1 MIKVIATFVFL
12 TTALLVD
19 LVLAAE
25 ESRINTDPNFNPDPT
40 LFKGAANNIW
50 IEVLFKATPA
60 PGSHSV
66 VVENLKVDLR
76 PEREMTLNVE
86 IYNPE
91 GAIPLVVTPG
101 GMGDIEGFGA
111 FAKNLAAASSE
122 LKIIIMD
129 RRNLG
134 RSEVSF
140 TNEEPLG
147 AEEAEDLL
155 VMLDRLGIESAIFYG
170 MSSGSRSN
178 MVLAER
184 YPEKVDALIIAPLT
198 GGPIAAQRLSEE
210 YFLSFLKD
218 NSLTSMEAVAQTPL
232 WKAYLERNSAELKE
246 IFFKQNIEDF
256 LATMKQTGEHLA
268 SFGAKTT
275 LGMTD
280 EQLISLN
287 VPATLILHHGEEID
301 FLHPKVNSRAA
312 TTLLKNSSFKIAPS
326 LEAIVDAILPF
337 VRQHTSAYEA
347 KNMGE
352 VINSA
357 ARDAEP
363 TFTADGQTMYFNC
376 FDREGEKGSDICVSH
391 LEGTDWTEPSIVR
404 EVSTKDYLEVE
415 PLLSPDGKQLFIM
428 STRPGGKGG
437 MDIWVSDLVDGN
449 WTAPKNLDAPINS
462 EYADHCLYF
471 AGEEWETAYWTST
484 RPGGFG
490 GNDIWTSERID
501 GVWQEAKN
509 LGPNVNSAATE
520 HHSLPSPD
528 GNSLYVTSIR
538 EGGFGGEDIF
548 VTTRNVDGV
557 WSELVNLGGRV
568 NSDQDDRCPAFSPNF
583 RTFFFDSERS
593 GGFGDK
599 DLWSLPFSAIEDIR

>member
-1 MIKVIATFVFL
+1 
-12 TTALLVD
+12 
-19 LVLAAE
+19 
-25 ESRINTDPNFNPDPT
+25 
-40 LFKGAANNIW
+40 
-50 IEVLFKATPA
+50 
-60 PGSHSV
+60 
-66 VVENLKVDLR
+66 
-76 PEREMTLNVE
+76 
-86 IYNPE
+86 
-91 GAIPLVVTPG
+91 
-101 GMGDIEGFGA
+101 
-111 FAKNLAAASSE
+111 
-122 LKIIIMD
+122 
-129 RRNLG
+129 
-134 RSEVSF
+134 
-140 TNEEPLG
+140 
-147 AEEAEDLL
+147 
-155 VMLDRLGIESAIFYG
+155 
-170 MSSGSRSN
+170 
-178 MVLAER
+178 
-184 YPEKVDALIIAPLT
+184 
-198 GGPIAAQRLSEE
+198 
-210 YFLSFLKD
+210 
-218 NSLTSMEAVAQTPL
+218 
-232 WKAYLERNSAELKE
+232 
-246 IFFKQNIEDF
+246 
-256 LATMKQTGEHLA
+256 
-268 SFGAKTT
+268 
-275 LGMTD
+275 
-280 EQLISLN
+280 
-287 VPATLILHHGEEID
+287 
-301 FLHPKVNSRAA
+301 
-312 TTLLKNSSFKIAPS
+312 
-326 LEAIVDAILPF
+326 
-337 VRQHTSAYEA
+337 
-347 KNMGE
+347 
-352 VINSA
+352 
-357 ARDAEP
+357 
-363 TFTADGQTMYFNC
+363 MYFNC

-391 LEGTDWTEPSIVR
+391 LEGTEWTEPSIVR